1 MTQSKIAE
9 LEFYSRLTEQ
19 DRHPKTVYMVSVMEA
34 YLSGKQIQFWNPD
47 GKEWQDC
54 ITEPAWS
61 WSRVEY
67 REKPE
72 EQK

>member
-1 MTQSKIAE
+1 MTQKKIAK

-19 DRHPKTVYMVSVMEA
+19 DRHPSTVYKVSVMESFLA
-34 YLSGKQIQFWNPD
+34 GKQIQFWNPD
-47 GKEWQDC
+47 SKEWQDC
-54 ITEPAWS
+54 ITEPAWA

-72 EQK
+72 N